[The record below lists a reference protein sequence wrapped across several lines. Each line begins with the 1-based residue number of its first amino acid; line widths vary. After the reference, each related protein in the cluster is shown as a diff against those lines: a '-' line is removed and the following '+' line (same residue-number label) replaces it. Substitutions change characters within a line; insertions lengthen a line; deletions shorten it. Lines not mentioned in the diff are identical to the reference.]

1 MAARIPEIR
10 AVVGLPVGVGFGIR
24 DAATAAQMAQVA
36 DAVVVGSRIIEEL
49 EKSPAGEE
57 LARVEALV
65 RELRR
70 GVDSVGSPT

>member
-1 MAARIPEIR
+1 MDARDVAFAC
-10 AVVGLPVGVGFGIR
+10 AVHGVV
-24 DAATAAQMAQVA
+24 ACALMLWPAAQMAQVA